1 MPQIESYERPT
12 TRKHVQSFL
21 GKINYYRAHIPNL
34 AKIAAPLYDLTKKS
48 NDFRWGSDE
57 QQSFEDLKC
66 AFKARIVLAP
76 IRNGVEYK
84 LYTDASGI
92 ACGAVLMQEAK
103 PVEFYSRKF
112 SPVEQRYSAHER
124 EALAMVTS
132 IKHFRVILQG
142 NSFELYTD
150 HQPLTYWLERPS
162 VNDRHSR
169 WIVALQD
176 MDFKVK

>member
-1 MPQIESYERPT
+1 MRILDQVFQILSQHGLVINKDKSTFLADNVTYLGLEFGPEEYRPSEVILPQIESYERPT

-21 GKINYYRAHIPNL
+21 GKINYYRAHLHNL

-66 AFKARIVLAP
+66 VFKARIVLAP

-92 ACGAVLMQEAK
+92 AWRCVDAGK
-103 PVEFYSRKF
+103 
-112 SPVEQRYSAHER
+112 
-124 EALAMVTS
+124 
-132 IKHFRVILQG
+132 
-142 NSFELYTD
+142 
-150 HQPLTYWLERPS
+150 
-162 VNDRHSR
+162 
-169 WIVALQD
+169 
-176 MDFKVK
+176 